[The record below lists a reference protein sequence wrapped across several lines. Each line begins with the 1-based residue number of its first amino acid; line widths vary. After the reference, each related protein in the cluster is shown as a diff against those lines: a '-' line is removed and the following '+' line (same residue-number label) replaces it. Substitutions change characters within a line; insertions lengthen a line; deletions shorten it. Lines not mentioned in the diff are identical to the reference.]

1 MNYEQMVSIA
11 RGANTT
17 DEWLFDIAE
26 KVKPGATE
34 LIVAIAENPNA
45 SEATIIELCLSTVT
59 SHEALHEAL
68 MNIYESPNYSG
79 DAYLEFFYSRKIA
92 PEAIGAIANRISSEA
107 ALDEIVEILKRNTYN
122 WEEASDWEVL
132 RSILVTGNHA
142 TYLRSK
148 FPEIFEMQYPGTNTD
163 IPESVKREW
172 HRWDELDGYYANLK
186 SSMSPEE
193 WEVFEDEMMEDPDDY
208 DDYDESYDALEE
220 GDQEE

>member
-11 RGANTT
+11 RGENTS
-17 DEWLFDIAE
+17 DEWLFDVAE
-26 KVKPGATE
+26 KIKPGATE

-45 SEATIIELCLSTVT
+45 SEGTIIELCLSTVT

-92 PEAIGAIANRISSEA
+92 PEAVGAIANRINSEA

-132 RSILVTGNHA
+132 RSSLVTGNHA
-142 TYLRSK
+142 DYLRSK

-163 IPESVKREW
+163 IPEAVKRVW
-172 HRWDELDGYYANLK
+172 RHWDELDEYYANLK
-186 SSMSPEE
+186 ASMSPEE